1 MRKLL
6 RPPTRALKRLG
17 MLAMVVTA
25 LAAVIGFVA
34 LRPQP
39 LFAKYRA
46 ERALTRARAQ
56 IASRSFEQARASLFE
71 AIRLQPMAVEPRK
84 ELALLEKSLGNN
96 DLALLAMQ
104 NLTETHPEDP
114 EAWIG
119 LAGLMTK
126 SGLLEAP
133 EAALDAAIDLDTG
146 RGDARLLRGKI
157 RFNLGR
163 YAGALQDARVAVGVY
178 PSDVP
183 SRELLIES
191 TARAVGV
198 APAVEALQE
207 ALTIVPPVKGILGIQ
222 MQLELARS
230 NPAAVASE
238 LLGPP
243 PAPPRRSRPDA
254 SSDAGSLGAWTR
266 EQWPGR
272 LREIRKSLDVAIQA
286 GNWNEAN
293 RIVETSAK
301 DAPATA
307 FPPYLAGSLALAQ
320 GKVDLAEE
328 RFQEARAIAPRMPAV
343 LGALGKTWSRRGG
356 AAYAAQQLM
365 ALAEHDPG
373 SPLVRYMAARAF
385 IEAGDPPRAEG
396 ALRRGLELQPD
407 SPVPY
412 RHLTDYYFGLDRAQE
427 ALDICRQGLA
437 RFPADSPLQMMLPQI
452 HASVGQRAA
461 AIDAYRALLARRPDI
476 DLAQYKLAS
485 LLSTDAAARPEFLAA
500 LQPLQGDRPSYPY
513 LLDALGWM
521 NHQAG
526 DDRRA
531 LTLLQRATELT
542 PEEPTFHYHLAIVYR
557 SSGDTARARQS
568 LQAALDSPRP
578 FAERLDALRLVRQDE
593 TTGNAPS
600 GGRR

>member
-1 MRKLL
+1 
-6 RPPTRALKRLG
+6 
-17 MLAMVVTA
+17 MLAIVLVA
-25 LAAVIGFVA
+25 AAAAVGFLA
-34 LRPQP
+34 LRSRP
-39 LFAKYRA
+39 LFAQYRA
-46 ERALTRARAQ
+46 ERALARARSQVNAKT
-56 IASRSFEQARASLFE
+56 FDQARASLFE

-84 ELALLEKSLGNN
+84 QLAFLERSLG
-96 DLALLAMQ
+96 DSALAFLAFQ
-104 NLTETHPEDP
+104 NLTEMHPEDP

-119 LAGLMTK
+119 LADLMLK
-126 SGLLEAP
+126 GGLLEAP
-133 EAALDAAIDLDTG
+133 EAALDAAVDLSPD
-146 RGDARLLRGKI
+146 RGDARLLRGRI
-157 RFNLGR
+157 RFRLGR
-163 YAGALQDARVAVGVY
+163 YAGALQDARAAVAAY
-178 PSDVP
+178 PADAA
-183 SRELLIES
+183 SRELIVQS

-198 APAVEALQE
+198 ASALEALHE
-207 ALTIVPPVKGILGIQ
+207 ALTIVPPIRPLLAMQ
-222 MQLELARS
+222 AQLERARS
-230 NPAAVASE
+230 DPAALTSQV
-238 LLGPP
+238 LGPA

-254 SSDAGSLGAWTR
+254 SSDRGSLGAWTR

-272 LREIRKSLDVAIQA
+272 LGEIRKSLDVAIQA
-286 GNWNEAN
+286 GNWDQAN

-320 GKVDLAEE
+320 GKVDLAEQ
-328 RFQEARAIAPRMPAV
+328 RFQEALAIAPRMPAV

-365 ALAEHDPG
+365 ALAERDPG
-373 SPLVRYMAARAF
+373 SALVRYMAARAF

-396 ALRRGLELQPD
+396 ALHRGLELQPD

-427 ALDICRQGLA
+427 AMDICRQGLA

-452 HASVGQRAA
+452 EASVGQRAA
-461 AIDAYRALLARRPDI
+461 AVEAYRALLARRPDL
-476 DLAQYKLAS
+476 DLAQYKLAT
-485 LLSTDAAARPEFLAA
+485 LLSTDPTARPAFLAT
-500 LQPLQGDRPSYPY
+500 LQPLQGDRPSDPY

-526 DDRRA
+526 DDGRA
-531 LTLLQRATELT
+531 VGLLERASELA

-557 SSGDTARARQS
+557 ASGDIARARQS

-578 FAERLDALRLVRQDE
+578 FAERLDAMRLVRQDE